1 MGEHNA
7 MTVPQHEPQS
17 DARRTS
23 APTVRWASRLLAYR
37 WTQALIGVAALV
49 LLALAFSVPLQMIF
63 FFGLLFLCPLMMLG
77 MHGGHHDPVDAHDTA
92 GGATRHR
99 ALDIVQE
106 RYARGELSREQ
117 YEEMRRD
124 LSS

>member
-7 MTVPQHEPQS
+7 MTVPQHEPPS
-17 DARRTS
+17 VSRRTS
-23 APTVRWASRLLAYR
+23 APTALWASRLLTHR
-37 WTQALIGVAALV
+37 WTQALVGVAALV
-49 LLALAFSVPLQMIF
+49 LLALALGVPLQMIF

-77 MHGGHHDPVDAHDTA
+77 MHGGHHDPGDAYDTA
-92 GGATRHR
+92 GGATHNR

-106 RYARGELSREQ
+106 RYARGDLSREQ
-117 YEEMRRD
+117 YEEMRRN